1 MTTEILIS
9 IIGFFCTVMSSV
21 VTFLLTKRKYD
32 KEVDSQQIRNMS
44 DAFDLQKKV
53 NDVTIKSLQNRIDA
67 LQKENDELKAQVSQ
81 LQKQMLSLMSKINF
95 ETLKQTGNGN
105 TVNKEMEEE

>member
-1 MTTEILIS
+1 
-9 IIGFFCTVMSSV
+9 
-21 VTFLLTKRKYD
+21 
-32 KEVDSQQIRNMS
+32 
-44 DAFDLQKKV
+44 
-53 NDVTIKSLQNRIDA
+53 LQNRIDA